1 MSRPSIGK
9 RLGFTAVAVVG
20 FFLLLEGG
28 LRLAWA
34 PEFDATKFTHAT
46 VYPRADA
53 SQDGPVLHK
62 ELGSNFHVTTDA
74 DGLRPPFHDSASGTR
89 IVAMGCSTTYGWG
102 VDDADSFPAKLQ
114 DHLASAGKDVQV
126 INGGQPGYTSFQ
138 GLNLWNEVLKD
149 RDADIVLLGFVVQ
162 DARRAAYSDLSQA
175 LLMGENQALK
185 SVLWNWQTYRFLQ
198 KQLGRWQV
206 EAKECR
212 EDETECPYRVPPEDY
227 LDNLRA
233 LASAIQD
240 EGAQPV
246 LFGYPLEV
254 DGYTKLHRSLMKNL
268 AEADG
273 LPYVDPSDITR
284 NRGDYYFTPQD
295 PGHANADGNDVIA
308 QAVAQFLTS
317 EGLIQ

>member
-102 VDDADSFPAKLQ
+102 VDDVELPRAGADDAHREPP
-114 DHLASAGKDVQV
+114 
-126 INGGQPGYTSFQ
+126 GG
-138 GLNLWNEVLKD
+138 
-149 RDADIVLLGFVVQ
+149 A
-162 DARRAAYSDLSQA
+162 
-175 LLMGENQALK
+175 
-185 SVLWNWQTYRFLQ
+185 
-198 KQLGRWQV
+198 
-206 EAKECR
+206 
-212 EDETECPYRVPPEDY
+212 
-227 LDNLRA
+227 
-233 LASAIQD
+233 
-240 EGAQPV
+240 
-246 LFGYPLEV
+246 
-254 DGYTKLHRSLMKNL
+254 
-268 AEADG
+268 AEADSRDCRQVAA
-273 LPYVDPSDITR
+273 LPSCRATSRPLVRTCRSSTADNP
-284 NRGDYYFTPQD
+284 GTP
-295 PGHANADGNDVIA
+295 ASRA
-308 QAVAQFLTS
+308 
-317 EGLIQ
+317 